1 MIKENLSI
9 FFRDTGI
16 SAKSGNK
23 VFPVIFDYAADELA
37 LGAEGRR
44 IEARCTTADAI
55 ALARGDPI
63 QIEGKTYKI
72 NQILPVEDGKFSDL
86 ILSE

>member
-1 MIKENLSI
+1 MINEDLSVY
-9 FFRDTGI
+9 FRDVGI
-16 SAKSGNK
+16 PATAGGR
-23 VFPVIFDYAADELA
+23 VFPVIFDYASDPLE

-63 QIEGKTYKI
+63 QIEGKTYEI
-72 NQILPVEDGKFSDL
+72 TQILPVEDGQFSDL